1 MPFRTLLAASPLI
14 RPVDEFSR
22 LKFFNSLSTEEIR
35 RVNARRVFTRQQAVS
50 GWRANRVGGV
60 AIGKPHRL
68 CREVVDVWRVVKA
81 IRIVDANIHITK
93 IVNDKHDD
101 VGLVGWLGTIGR
113 RFWMGGK
120 YV

>member
-1 MPFRTLLAASPLI
+1 M
-14 RPVDEFSR
+14 
-22 LKFFNSLSTEEIR
+22 
-35 RVNARRVFTRQQAVS
+35 
-50 GWRANRVGGV
+50 
-60 AIGKPHRL
+60 